1 MVENDTTE
9 AITDTDKTKMRLQ
22 VGNLKKKIKEAQN
35 EIAAKDAEI
44 EKLRAKTSDKV
55 KQDLDSEM
63 RRAYDVLRH
72 LKKKIGGSTY
82 NEEYRIVMS
91 EIRSALKIGKKSTHE
106 ELELAS
112 DEEESKVLDVAK
124 LASQSNL
131 EIISLCL
138 PWFDAKDLI
147 QVATLNKAS
156 SKLVNEFAQNNSE
169 HVCFLFKQEPRN
181 LSVLSDAWKTVIPI
195 ININP

>member
-156 SKLVNEFAQNNSE
+156 SKLVYEFAQNNSE

-181 LSVLSDAWKTVIPI
+181 L
-195 ININP
+195 